1 MQIYLDCYPCLLRQA
16 LNAAR
21 RVNASEEEQVK
32 VMQNVLEMLKSLKPD
47 ATPPDI
53 AYAVHRTVCC
63 LTPSKDPYKEA
74 KIISTAQALELYPEM
89 KKLVA
94 ASADPLDTALR
105 LSIAGNIIDMA
116 VKDEFD
122 DLWETV
128 ERVLQQDYAIDD
140 SRELR
145 ARLAEADY
153 LLYLADNAGETVF
166 DRVLIE
172 TLELPVVYAVKGGPI
187 LNDATLEDA
196 LAAGLDKCAEIVSN
210 GAEAPGTILSFCSE
224 EFRRQFERA
233 PLVIA
238 KGQANYETLSQGGE
252 KVYCLL
258 QVKCPVIGKDI
269 QAPQGSI
276 VIRRSR

>member
-1 MQIYLDCYPCLLRQA
+1 MRQA

-21 RVNASEEEQVK
+21 LVKASETQQMAL
-32 VMQNVLEMLKSLKPD
+32 MQCVLEMLKNLQPD

-53 AYAVHRTVCC
+53 AYAVHRTVCR
-63 LTPSKDPYKEA
+63 LTPANDPYKDTKA
-74 KIISTAQALELYPEM
+74 KSTAQALELYPRLKE
-89 KKLVA
+89 LVN

-105 LSIAGNIIDMA
+105 LSIAGNIIDVA
-116 VKDEFD
+116 VKDTFD

-128 ERVLQQDYAIDD
+128 ERVLKQDYAIDD

-145 ARLAEADY
+145 TRLKEVDY

-172 TLELPVVYAVKGGPI
+172 TLNLPVFYAVKGGPI

-196 LAAGLDKCAEIVSN
+196 LAAGLDGCAEIISN
-210 GAEAPGTILSFCSE
+210 GAEAPGTILHFCSE
-224 EFRRQFERA
+224 EFRRQFDEA

-238 KGQANYETLSQGGE
+238 KGQANYETMSQGGD

-276 VIRRSR
+276 VIRRSRNGNN